1 MSVRTPFPRNELPI
15 QNVCRLPS
23 SRLLA
28 GPRVGRWAAIA
39 LASVTPWLAAAPK
52 AGAQA
57 PFSLTDL
64 HEFGAVDGNQ
74 ANGDGD
80 GPSNFILGGDGNFYG
95 TTLYGGSAGVGTIYQ
110 LTPSGQLTQLHSF
123 SGGQDQGYPFGPLYL
138 TSDNTLYGTTTGTGN
153 GYGTI
158 FELTFSSSLDLVEFS
173 TLYTF
178 TGGTDG
184 AYPYAGLT
192 PGNDGYLYGTTNG
205 GGEGSDGG
213 NGVIFRL
220 NPSSGSS
227 FQSLYNFT
235 GGSDGFSPQAS
246 LLLASDGNFYGTTLG
261 GANGYGTIFQFNPTT
276 SVLTPLYAFTT
287 GNSSVGAGVSYP
299 LIEGPNSTLY
309 GVASRGGD
317 SNNDGF
323 LFSITT
329 AGAFNVLYSFTG
341 GNDGSQP
348 IASLMLGKDG
358 NLYGSAEHGGANG
371 DGTLFELPLAGG
383 TPTVLYTFSAESNG
397 VNPDGYNPTVPLI
410 QVGNVFYGGTFRGG
424 TGGSGAIFELAQN
437 PAFFAGQAS
446 LGSGVYYLSFSSGN
460 YFGYYSYLSDPN
472 YIYHFDLGFEY
483 VFDANDGKDGVYFYD
498 FASSDFFYTSPSFP
512 FPYLFDFGLNTVLYY
527 YPNPNEAGHYNTNG
541 YRFFYDF
548 ATQSI
553 ITK

>member
-1 MSVRTPFPRNELPI
+1 MSVESFSTPNELPARSACP
-15 QNVCRLPS
+15 VLSSWLP
-23 SRLLA
+23 A
-28 GPRVGRWAAIA
+28 GPRLGRWAAIA
-39 LASVTPWLAAAPK
+39 LAAVSPWLAVAPE
-52 AGAQA
+52 ANAQGT
-57 PFSLTDL
+57 FSLTDL

-138 TSDNTLYGTTTGTGN
+138 TSDDTLYGTTTGTGN

-158 FELTFSSSLDLVEFS
+158 FEVTFSSSLDLVEFS

-213 NGVIFRL
+213 NGVIFRF
-220 NPSSGSS
+220 NPSTDSI
-227 FQSLYNFT
+227 QSLYIFT
-235 GGSDGFSPQAS
+235 GGSDGTSPQAS

-276 SVLTPLYAFTT
+276 SVLTTLYAFTT

-317 SNNDGF
+317 SNNDGYI
-323 LFSITT
+323 FSITT

-348 IASLMLGKDG
+348 IASLVLGKDG

-397 VNPDGYNPTVPLI
+397 ANADGYNPALPLI
-410 QVGNVFYGGTFRGG
+410 QVGDVFYGGTFRGG
-424 TGGSGAIFELAQN
+424 SGGTGAIFALTTY

-446 LGSGVYYLSFSSGN
+446 LGSDVYYLAFPNGN
-460 YFGYYSYLSDPN
+460 IFGYYEFLSDPN
-472 YIYHFDLGFEY
+472 YLYHFDLGFEY
-483 VFDANDGKDGVYFYD
+483 VFNANDGQGGVYFYD
-498 FASSDFFYTSPSFP
+498 FTSSDYFYTSPVFP
-512 FPYLFDFGLNTVLYY
+512 FPYLYDFGSSAFLYY
-527 YPNPNEAGHYNTNG
+527 YPDTSSPGHYTSNPR
-541 YRFFYDF
+541 YFYNF
-548 ATQSI
+548 STQQI